1 MSRDAAP
8 FDGPDRVASDLRVGE
23 IRAVRTFRLSHDGS
37 LLPVAHGSVPWS
49 DGPNTAC
56 CERGDHTPAAPGC
69 SCGFY
74 AYGTLPAA
82 SRHAQARRVLAVVA
96 CWGRVIP
103 GTLGLR
109 AQHARIEAIW
119 VSSRAKRR
127 YVALVRRRY
136 PSAAL
141 YRSRR
146 KMIRQHQPTRLDSYV
161 HRPRQRDRPTRPIP
175 DRLGTGAE
183 NLAGRLSYIAIAAL
197 VGLVSIGVGLLI
209 TVLLILLH
217 HTT

>member
-1 MSRDAAP
+1 MSSP
-8 FDGPDRVASDLRVGE
+8 FDGPARVAGDLRVGE
-23 IRAVRTFRLSHDGS
+23 IRALRTFRLSHDGS
-37 LLPVAHGSVPWS
+37 LLPVSHGSVPWS
-49 DGPNTAC
+49 DGPNTAR
-56 CERGDHTPAAPGC
+56 CEHGEHTPAAPGC

-82 SRHAQARRVLAVVA
+82 SRHTQARRVLAVVA

-109 AQHARIEAIW
+109 AQHARIEALW
-119 VSSRAKRR
+119 VSPRAKPR

-146 KMIRQHQPTRLDSYV
+146 KMIRRHQPTRLDSYA
-161 HRPRQRDRPTRPIP
+161 HWPQRCDRPARPIP
-175 DRLGTGAE
+175 ERLTTGGGL
-183 NLAGRLSYIAIAAL
+183 LAGCLVYLLAAAV
-197 VGLVSIGVGLLI
+197 VGLVLIGVGLLLRFLF
-209 TVLLILLH
+209 LLLLH
-217 HTT
+217 AI

>member
-1 MSRDAAP
+1 MSAL

-49 DGPNTAC
+49 DGPNTAR
-56 CERGDHTPAAPGC
+56 CERGGHTPAAPGC

-82 SRHAQARRVLAVVA
+82 SRHTQARRVLAVVA
-96 CWGRVIP
+96 CWGRIIP

-109 AQHARIEAIW
+109 AQHARIEALW
-119 VSSRAKRR
+119 VSPWAKRR

-175 DRLGTGAE
+175 GRLSAGAE

-197 VGLVSIGVGLLI
+197 VGLVSISVGLLI
-209 TVLLILLH
+209 TVLLVLLRH
-217 HTT
+217 AT

>member
-1 MSRDAAP
+1 MSAP
-8 FDGPDRVASDLRVGE
+8 LDGPDRAASDLWVGE
-23 IRAVRTFRLSHDGS
+23 IRAVRTFRLFHDGS

-49 DGPNTAC
+49 DGPNTAR

-119 VSSRAKRR
+119 VSPRAKRR

-146 KMIRQHQPTRLDSYV
+146 KMIRQHQPTRPDFYV
-161 HRPRQRDRPTRPIP
+161 HRQRDRPTRPIP
-175 DRLGTGAE
+175 DRLSTGAE
-183 NLAGRLSYIAIAAL
+183 NLAGRRSYIAIAAL
-197 VGLVSIGVGLLI
+197 AGLVSIGVGLLI
-209 TVLLILLH
+209 TVLLVLLRH
-217 HTT
+217 AI

>member
-1 MSRDAAP
+1 MPAP
-8 FDGPDRVASDLRVGE
+8 SGGPARAASDLRAGE

-37 LLPVAHGSVPWS
+37 LLPVARGSVPWS
-49 DGPNTAC
+49 DGPNTAR
-56 CERGDHTPAAPGC
+56 CERGGHTPAAPGC

-74 AYGTLPAA
+74 AYATLPAA

-109 AQHARIEAIW
+109 AQHARIEALW
-119 VSSRAKRR
+119 VSPWAKPR

-146 KMIRQHQPTRLDSYV
+146 KMIRQHQPTPLDTYL
-161 HRPRQRDRPTRPIP
+161 HRPRQRDQPTRPIP
-175 DRLGTGAE
+175 GRLSTGTE
-183 NLAGRLSYIAIAAL
+183 NLAGRLSYIAIATLA
-197 VGLVSIGVGLLI
+197 GLVSIGTGLLI
-209 TVLLILLH
+209 TVLLVLLH
-217 HTT
+217 HAI